1 MLLVLSTRGLGWT
14 DFELAKVTA
23 QTASTDGDSVKN
35 LIAAVDKHKQGH
47 TWVTTPLS
55 RLNGGSVLQNKNN
68 KDTVSR

>member
-47 TWVTTPLS
+47 SFKVTIS
-55 RLNGGSVLQNKNN
+55 QG
-68 KDTVSR
+68 